1 MLKRVE
7 VEVRRA
13 VDSREALRQ
22 IRFVRGLAF
31 GVGDRL
37 PRRGISLLQHRGKS
51 VRLAGLARLPLARE
65 RGHTRVKLF
74 CSGWCQ

>member
-7 VEVRRA
+7 VGVRRA

-22 IRFVRGLAF
+22 THFVRGLAS

-37 PRRGISLLQHRGKS
+37 GVAWHPSIAGKS
-51 VRLAGLARLPLARE
+51 VRLAGLAQLPLARE
-65 RGHTRVKLF
+65 RYTRVKVF
-74 CSGWCQ
+74 CNGWCQ